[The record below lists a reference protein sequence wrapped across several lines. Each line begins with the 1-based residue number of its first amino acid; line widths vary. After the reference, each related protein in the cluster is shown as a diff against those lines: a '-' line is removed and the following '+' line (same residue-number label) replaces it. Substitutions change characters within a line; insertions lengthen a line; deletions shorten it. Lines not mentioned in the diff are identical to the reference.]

1 MSEPPKPDASAASA
15 AAEGAAKN
23 AAQNAAKASQGNPVF
38 RMMGI
43 PNFKFRL
50 PSRNWMIFL
59 TITGTWT
66 AALVY
71 DRQQKKRVQQK
82 WSDAVAHLARE
93 PLPTDTMPRRM
104 TIYLSA
110 PPGDGLMSARE
121 HFHEYVKPILVA
133 AAMDWDAVEGRRE
146 GDVRAGLAERC
157 RRWRKLQGEATSEPL
172 PEDVDSVT
180 LHARQRAGI
189 KEWNGVGG
197 SVVIGRNTWK
207 EYVRGLHEGWLGPLD
222 KPPEPESAPEVVK
235 DAAPVATTPSDD
247 ASPSALPSATEE
259 GQQQSPPAEGA
270 EGEQKKEG
278 EEEKPKKK
286 TQPPPFIPT
295 SAYPSALL
303 APSTPSELPPATTI
317 PFPHILG
324 FLNTPIRMYR
334 FLTRRHLAD
343 QIGAQVAAAVLAAY
357 KPFDGPAEGS
367 AISIGAVAEDDP
379 AAASWEQARLL
390 REEEGEWHKSIRK
403 EAEAKRAQGK
413 ESVWCDD
420 MVLDARVAG
429 RMRKFVLTDEDKARA
444 ARIAEGKEGVKG
456 QVAEEEL

>member
-1 MSEPPKPDASAASA
+1 MSDAPRPDAASA
-15 AAEGAAKN
+15 SSAAEGAAKS
-23 AAQNAAKASQGNPVF
+23 AAQNAAKASEGNPVF
-38 RMMGI
+38 RMMGL
-43 PNFKFRL
+43 PNFKFKL

-82 WSDAVAHLARE
+82 WCDAVAHLARE

-146 GDVRAGLAERC
+146 GDVRAGLAERV
-157 RRWRKLQGEATSEPL
+157 RRWRKLRGEATSEPL
-172 PEDVDSVT
+172 PEDVESIT
-180 LHARQRAGI
+180 QHARDRVGI
-189 KEWNGVGG
+189 KEWDGVGG

-207 EYVRGLHEGWLGPLD
+207 EYIRGLHEGWLGPLD
-222 KPPEPESAPEVVK
+222 KPPEPEPVQEAPL
-235 DAAPVATTPSDD
+235 ATTPSDD
-247 ASPSALPSATEE
+247 ASPSAAPVATDD
-259 GQQQSPPAEGA
+259 QQKPPAEG
-270 EGEQKKEG
+270 EQEQKKE
-278 EEEKPKKK
+278 EEEEKEKPKKK

-295 SAYPSALL
+295 SAYPSAML
-303 APSTPSELPPATTI
+303 APSTPSELPPATAVA
-317 PFPHILG
+317 FPHILG

-343 QIGAQVAAAVLAAY
+343 QIGAQVAAAVLATC
-357 KPFDGPAEGS
+357 KPFDGPPEGS
-367 AISIGAVAEDDP
+367 STSTGAVADDEEH
-379 AAASWEQARLL
+379 AAGWEQARLL
-390 REEEGEWHKSIRK
+390 RHEEMEWHKSVRK
-403 EAEAKRAQGK
+403 DAEAKRAQGQ
-413 ESVWCDD
+413 ESVWCDE

-429 RMRKFVLTDEDKARA
+429 RMRKFVLSEEEKARV
-444 ARIAEGKEGVKG
+444 ARIAEGKEGKESVLGEPSEK
-456 QVAEEEL
+456 EL